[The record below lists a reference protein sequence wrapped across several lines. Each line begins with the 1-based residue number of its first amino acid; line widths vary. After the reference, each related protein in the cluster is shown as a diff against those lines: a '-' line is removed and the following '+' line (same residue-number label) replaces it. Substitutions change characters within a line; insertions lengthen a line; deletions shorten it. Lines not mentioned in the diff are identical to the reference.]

1 MELKEIAERMRD
13 GRLYYSNDERLLK
26 IQLACME
33 NVYDYNLT
41 RPLEQDKR
49 AALLEKI
56 FAEIGKNCYVEPPL
70 RANWGINTHIGDNF
84 YANFNL
90 TLVDDTDIHIG
101 NNVLIGPN
109 VTLIT
114 GTHPVRPDIRAKTAQ
129 YNLPVS
135 IGDNVWLGANVTVLP
150 GVSIGDNSVVGAGSV
165 VTKDIPANSVC
176 YGVPCRVQRKISKRD
191 MLFYHKNKEIDLEK
205 P

>member
-56 FAEIGKNCYVEPPL
+56 FAEIGKNFFLAPPYTL
-70 RANWGINTHIGDNF
+70 RKRLFARFVGSEARHGIVAF
-84 YANFNL
+84 AS
-90 TLVDDTDIHIG
+90 TLRTERKSPSLG
-101 NNVLIGPN
+101 RR
-109 VTLIT
+109 
-114 GTHPVRPDIRAKTAQ
+114 VR
-129 YNLPVS
+129 
-135 IGDNVWLGANVTVLP
+135 
-150 GVSIGDNSVVGAGSV
+150 
-165 VTKDIPANSVC
+165 
-176 YGVPCRVQRKISKRD
+176 
-191 MLFYHKNKEIDLEK
+191 
-205 P
+205 

>member
-56 FAEIGKNCYVEPPL
+56 FA
-70 RANWGINTHIGDNF
+70 RS
-84 YANFNL
+84 
-90 TLVDDTDIHIG
+90 
-101 NNVLIGPN
+101 
-109 VTLIT
+109 
-114 GTHPVRPDIRAKTAQ
+114 AKTFF
-129 YNLPVS
+129 LRPHTPCGSVFSPVS
-135 IGDNVWLGANVTVLP
+135 SGAKLGTTP
-150 GVSIGDNSVVGAGSV
+150 
-165 VTKDIPANSVC
+165 
-176 YGVPCRVQRKISKRD
+176 
-191 MLFYHKNKEIDLEK
+191 
-205 P
+205 

>member
-56 FAEIGKNCYVEPPL
+56 FAEIGKNFFLAPPYTL
-70 RANWGINTHIGDNF
+70 RKRLFARFVGSEARHGTVAF
-84 YANFNL
+84 AS
-90 TLVDDTDIHIG
+90 TLR
-101 NNVLIGPN
+101 
-109 VTLIT
+109 
-114 GTHPVRPDIRAKTAQ
+114 THP
-129 YNLPVS
+129 S
-135 IGDNVWLGANVTVLP
+135 GAEYAERN
-150 GVSIGDNSVVGAGSV
+150 
-165 VTKDIPANSVC
+165 
-176 YGVPCRVQRKISKRD
+176 YRISN
-191 MLFYHKNKEIDLEK
+191 F
-205 P
+205 